1 MCFACFFGKFTEM
14 EKFILK
20 GLDFSFM
27 DAQEKTDL
35 IKRNTVEVLTEEDL
49 RAKLNSKKKLSAYYG
64 VAPTGLYHMGYLVPL
79 SKLFDFDEVGVKNKV
94 LIADIHASMDDLKA
108 KWEETER
115 IGDYYQK
122 CIELSFPWDKKP
134 EFIRGSS
141 FQLTKKYELDV
152 FKLSVLTTINRAT
165 RAASEVTRMKEP
177 KVSELIYPIM
187 QALDEEYLDVDI
199 QLGGGDQRHIFAY
212 AREYLPKIGYAPR
225 VEVMTPLIVSLKGPG
240 VKMSAS
246 IPASRIL
253 VHDSEEMIGSNINNA
268 YCPEGVVADNSVL
281 QLVKFIVFPLRSKLK
296 VERSKKFGG
305 DITFNNYADLEKSFA
320 LKQLHPLDL
329 KKALTEQ
336 LLAIFSKVRT
346 YFEKNQDL
354 IPKR

>member
-1 MCFACFFGKFTEM
+1 MDVR
-14 EKFILK
+14 EKI
-20 GLDFSFM
+20 
-27 DAQEKTDL
+27 EL
-35 IKRNTVEVLTEEDL
+35 IKRSTAEVLTEENL
-49 RAKLNSKKKLSAYYG
+49 KAKLDGKKKLSAYYG

-79 SKLFDFDEVGVKNKV
+79 SKLFDFDEIGVKNKV
-94 LIADIHASMDDLKA
+94 LIADIHASLDDLKA
-108 KWEETER
+108 RWEETER

-122 CIELSFPWDKKP
+122 CIELSFPWNKKP
-134 EFIRGSS
+134 EFVRGSS

-152 FKLSVLTTINRAT
+152 FKLSVLTTISRAT

-187 QALDEEYLDVDI
+187 QALDEEYLGVDI
-199 QLGGGDQRHIFAY
+199 QLGGVDQRHIFAY
-212 AREYLPKIGYAPR
+212 AREYLPKMGYESR

-253 VHDSEEMIGSNINNA
+253 VHDSEEVIRSNINGA
-268 YCPEGVVADNSVL
+268 YCPEGIVADNPVL
-281 QLVKFIVFPLRSKLK
+281 QLAKFIVFPLRSKFK
-296 VERSKKFGG
+296 IERSKKFGG
-305 DITFNNYADLEKSFA
+305 DVTFDNYDELEKNFA
-320 LKQLHPLDL
+320 LKRLHPSDL
-329 KKALTEQ
+329 KGALAEQ
-336 LLAIFSKVRT
+336 LLSIFSKVRT